1 MSFSNFIMMLCRA
14 RMTEV
19 CSVIQKCSMA
29 LGTSLSLACLTHLPR
44 AVKAWTVRGED
55 VSKLVSILILS
66 NSWRN

>member
-1 MSFSNFIMMLCRA
+1 
-14 RMTEV
+14 
-19 CSVIQKCSMA
+19 
-29 LGTSLSLACLTHLPR
+29 LSLACLTHLPR